1 MLLKKNILKY
11 INNDIEIS
19 SDDSDNEDSDE
30 ENSREE
36 NSDTENLDTVL

>member
-1 MLLKKNILKY
+1 MLLKKSILKY

-19 SDDSDNEDSDE
+19 SDDSDNENSDE